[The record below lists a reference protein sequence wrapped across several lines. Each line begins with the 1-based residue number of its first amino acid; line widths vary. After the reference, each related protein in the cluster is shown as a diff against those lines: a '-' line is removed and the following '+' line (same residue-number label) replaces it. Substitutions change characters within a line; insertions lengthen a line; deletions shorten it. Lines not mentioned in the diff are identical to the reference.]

1 MPLLLLVWRQYR
13 WPFIAVLALSL
24 ASAALGIGLIAFIN
38 QRLIENVDISLAV
51 LPEFLG
57 LLILLMAVTL
67 GSQLALTTLGHHFV
81 YRLRSE
87 FIKRILDTHVERIE
101 QLGSAS
107 LLAGLTSDVRN
118 ITIAFVRLPELVQG
132 IILTVGCAAYMG
144 WLSGKM
150 LMVTAVWMAI
160 TIWVGFVLVAR
171 VYKHI
176 ATLRE
181 TEDKLHNDY
190 QTVLEGRKEL
200 TLNRERAEYIYNQLY
215 LPDAREYR
223 HHIIRADTFHLSAVN
238 WSNIMMLGSA
248 STGTIPY
255 PLRRL

>member
-1 MPLLLLVWRQYR
+1 MFKLRAVIHCPGFLHGTFVLVWRQYR
-13 WPFIAVLALSL
+13 WPFISVMALSL

-38 QRLIENVDISLAV
+38 QRLIETADTSLLV

-57 LLILLMAVTL
+57 LLLLLMAVTL

-132 IILTVGCAAYMG
+132 SFSLSVQRRICGCC
-144 WLSGKM
+144 
-150 LMVTAVWMAI
+150 
-160 TIWVGFVLVAR
+160 
-171 VYKHI
+171 
-176 ATLRE
+176 
-181 TEDKLHNDY
+181 
-190 QTVLEGRKEL
+190 
-200 TLNRERAEYIYNQLY
+200 RAKCC
-215 LPDAREYR
+215 
-223 HHIIRADTFHLSAVN
+223 
-238 WSNIMMLGSA
+238 W
-248 STGTIPY
+248 
-255 PLRRL
+255 